1 MTEEDPRAGYEA
13 ARLLAAAQDW
23 LASAAPHLAPVDDEG
38 RTCPCPLCR
47 VVATVR
53 EADPEEVGRWVDA
66 AVAGFGAALRDVVA
80 TEHADPEPEPGRTS
94 LLDTDTEPDTEPDA
108 EPDAEPDDS
117 GRSGSAAIPRVR
129 RIPVDPTSP
138 DPTSPD
144 PTSPDPEDPR

>member
-1 MTEEDPRAGYEA
+1 MTDEDPRAGHEA

-53 EADPEEVGRWVDA
+53 DADPEEVGRWVDA

-80 TEHADPEPEPGRTS
+80 TEDSDPEPGREPDPDPSS
-94 LLDTDTEPDTEPDA
+94 LLDA

-117 GRSGSAAIPRVR
+117 GRSGSAARPRVR

-144 PTSPDPEDPR
+144 PEDPR